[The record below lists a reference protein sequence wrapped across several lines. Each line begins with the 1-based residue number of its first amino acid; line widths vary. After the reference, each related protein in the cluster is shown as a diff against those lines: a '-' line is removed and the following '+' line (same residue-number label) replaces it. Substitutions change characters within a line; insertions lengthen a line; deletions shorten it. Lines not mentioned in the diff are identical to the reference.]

1 MAAHNFEPSLT
12 AFWQFDGF
20 KNDQAP
26 GENFLTAY
34 GVTQSSW
41 DQAIEQGV
49 IRDKSLGQASQ
60 EDCKAIL
67 HVNFWNAL
75 RCEEMPAGVDL
86 MLFNDGSLS
95 GVGHTARLLQ
105 RVVGFTGDDVDG
117 VIGPATMR
125 AVLARG
131 SSALID
137 AIVRADDQYL
147 ASLAKAPLY
156 LKGWMRRELFMQGL
170 GYRWAKAAT

>member
-1 MAAHNFEPSLT
+1 MAANKFGSALT
-12 AFWQFDGF
+12 AFWTFDGF

-34 GVTQSSW
+34 GVTQGTW
-41 DQAIEQGV
+41 DEAIAQG
-49 IRDKSLGQASQ
+49 IIKDKSIGQASQ
-60 EDCKAIL
+60 EDCQTIL

-105 RVVGFTGDDVDG
+105 RCVGLAGDDVDG
-117 VIGPATMR
+117 VIGPMTMQ
-125 AVLARG
+125 A
-131 SSALID
+131 
-137 AIVRADDQYL
+137 VRAHNPGVLIKRIADADDAYL
-147 ASLAKAPLY
+147 GALAKAPLY
-156 LKGWMRRELFMQGL
+156 LKGWLRREAFMENL
-170 GYRWAKAAT
+170 ANKWAAGS